1 MTNYLIQDKIQ
12 NKDNKLMK
20 RLKIDK
26 NSKRLKL
33 QKSIN
38 KNRIETSDLI
48 FLDKHWRLY
57 VDKRTKQLKWLK

>member
-48 FLDKHWRLY
+48 FLDKH
-57 VDKRTKQLKWLK
+57 